1 MNYCTV
7 NPLMRKGLIRSGEI
21 VILVEKTLMYSE
33 EAFMAEKNGFPGLAR
48 DGPLPIGVTRT

>member
-1 MNYCTV
+1 
-7 NPLMRKGLIRSGEI
+7 MRKGLIRSGEI